1 MAIALLTLAAVG
13 TACFAA
19 SLLLG
24 YAIPESHTLASTS
37 SCPWAA
43 RSCS

>member
-1 MAIALLTLAAVG
+1 MGIALLTLAVVG

-24 YAIPESHTLASTS
+24 YVIPGSHRCATTS
-37 SCPWAA
+37 SSPWAA